1 VLTLRQSMMRYDLNR
16 VVLTEEDQR
25 LIINLLVSH
34 ELGNQDITD
43 LLSKY
48 YDTDETEG
56 NRLT

>member
-1 VLTLRQSMMRYDLNR
+1 MMRYDLNK
-16 VVLTEEDQR
+16 VVLTEDDQR

-34 ELGNQDITD
+34 ELGNMDITN